1 MPVAEARQQQVQE
14 LTSSVPAQ
22 IFEVS
27 QDIVDEAQRMLGT
40 DLSKDIYL
48 ILADHLN
55 FAIERMRQGIRIT
68 NKVFWEIKNY
78 YPDEFRAGLAGI
90 ALVQS
95 RLGIELP
102 EEEAANLAFHFANAR
117 ADQSGYDSM
126 RYAKVMGSLVSLV
139 TLSLNKTIDTKSIH
153 YLRFLTHIKYF
164 VERYFSGQ
172 QLHDQNSELY
182 AQLAKTYPRE
192 DQIAHKVQDYMES
205 HYGQPVEPDEIVYL
219 LVHIARLSNA

>member
-1 MPVAEARQQQVQE
+1 MPIEAARKQQVQE
-14 LTSSVPAQ
+14 LTSSIPAQ

-27 QDIVDEAQRMLGT
+27 KDIVDEAQRMLGCE
-40 DLSKDIYL
+40 LSKDVYL
-48 ILADHLN
+48 ILTDHLN
-55 FAIERMRQGIRIT
+55 FAIERMRQGIRLT

-117 ADQSGYDSM
+117 SDQSGYDSM

-139 TLSLNKTIDTKSIH
+139 TLSLNRTLDTKSIH

-164 VERYFSGQ
+164 VERYFSDE
-172 QLHDQNSELY
+172 QLHDENGELY
-182 AQLAKTYPRE
+182 SQLSKTHPRE
-192 DQIAHKVQDYMES
+192 NEIAHKVAAYMEE
-205 HYGQPVEPDEIVYL
+205 HFGQKVEQDEIVYL
-219 LVHIARLSNA
+219 LVHIARLAQA